1 MLVSTAIKPAK
12 SARRVQIVNVSLEMM
27 RRLGYQGTSM
37 REIASAVKV
46 EAASL
51 YNHIK
56 SKEEILSETCFTMA
70 NRFLQGLEDVNDIYF
85 NPAEKLSLAVKNH
98 VEILTE
104 NPNAGW
110 VFMHEWRNLG
120 PENRKAFIA
129 LRDRYEQGFT
139 LILKQG
145 ENEGVF
151 KEVNNKFAV
160 LTILASLN
168 WVVEWYNPNG
178 GMGATEIADKLTEFI
193 LSGLKK
199 EQNN

>member
-1 MLVSTAIKPAK
+1 
-12 SARRVQIVNVSLEMM
+12 
-27 RRLGYQGTSM
+27 
-37 REIASAVKV
+37 
-46 EAASL
+46 
-51 YNHIK
+51 
-56 SKEEILSETCFTMA
+56 
-70 NRFLQGLEDVNDIYF
+70 
-85 NPAEKLSLAVKNH
+85 
-98 VEILTE
+98 
-104 NPNAGW
+104 
-110 VFMHEWRNLG
+110 
-120 PENRKAFIA
+120 
-129 LRDRYEQGFT
+129 